1 MRRRKSRHKLAA
13 IEFLSNI
20 SLDGC
25 NHTKPSTTTCSE
37 CFSSPRK
44 LRYGQLTNSYFEI
57 GYPVLDPRLKSQHS
71 PVAACLN
78 GGFSSRRDV
87 SGSLR
92 SNKGSRRSIGP
103 SLELVKEPVPNPPIT
118 HISNRS
124 ASTRTNV
131 DGTHSTVSVVHH
143 QAIVRTCGRVK
154 NGANR
159 DVDLNAVTCS
169 GALNELSSKSRL
181 AICSSGFSRTVLA
194 VFSVLAFQ
202 RTPAIG
208 VVAKAGQRTQR
219 ATPGRSSGDS
229 DTSAPPHL
237 GSSQGKQTTNN
248 TIAVKD
254 TGFSL
259 LGIDHTPVLALPLP
273 LSSLRPFGDEV
284 ISFSSFLHPRGSTWS
299 SSANVVPTLLVRM
312 YGPTGRELDTLVCAE
327 PVGSCSSALE
337 RSSACHSNFV
347 GRTRKLADDYI
358 GGMADSA
365 VHPYFDVEYSFT
377 LPFGYVCSIRT
388 QSWSSSSQP
397 SGSSPISYWSRPST
411 SVKVSGTPTG
421 TSPVSM
427 SGSIGIAGMGTSA
440 LPCSNGLSYPDPLL
454 FYAPCLLDDPE
465 LLIATGKRVFRF
477 PNYLTSVLSY
487 VRPTEQKRNVNREFH
502 ERFPVIQLTLTK
514 LRSIKSVLVHVVFK
528 LSFDIWIAAHAHV
541 LFEKLILKL
550 FINKT
555 NRRLCASAALL
566 ISAKLNDIKGSDLSS
581 LLQELES
588 NFRISH
594 RDLLHAELDVCLGLE
609 FCLIPTE
616 AEIIPHYFRIY
627 KCLDLTPPYP
637 ISYLNHVLHSSSLQ
651 SVRKESN

>member
-1 MRRRKSRHKLAA
+1 MHTDETSDVAPHWVYV
-13 IEFLSNI
+13 LSGAGPDILLYNV
-20 SLDGC
+20 
-25 NHTKPSTTTCSE
+25 TTFC
-37 CFSSPRK
+37 
-44 LRYGQLTNSYFEI
+44 Q
-57 GYPVLDPRLKSQHS
+57 
-71 PVAACLN
+71 
-78 GGFSSRRDV
+78 
-87 SGSLR
+87 
-92 SNKGSRRSIGP
+92 
-103 SLELVKEPVPNPPIT
+103 LVKEPVLNPPVT

-124 ASTRTNV
+124 ASVRTNV
-131 DGTHSTVSVVHH
+131 DGTHSSANVFHH
-143 QAIVRTCGRVK
+143 RAIVRACGRIK
-154 NGANR
+154 NGTNHDFDANSVACR
-159 DVDLNAVTCS
+159 
-169 GALNELSSKSRL
+169 GALSELSSKSRL
-181 AICSSGFSRTVLA
+181 AICSPGFSRTVLA

-202 RTPAIG
+202 RTAAIG

-237 GSSQGKQTTNN
+237 GSSQGKQITNN
-248 TIAVKD
+248 TIAVRD

-259 LGIDHTPVLALPLP
+259 FGVDHTPPVLALPLP

-284 ISFSSFLHPRGSTWS
+284 ISFSSFLQARSLTWS
-299 SSANVVPTLLVRM
+299 SSGNVVPTLLVRM
-312 YGPTGRELDTLVCAE
+312 YGPTGRELDTLISAE
-327 PVGSCSSALE
+327 PVGMYSAVLE
-337 RSSACHSNFV
+337 RPSACHSSLV
-347 GRTRKLADDYI
+347 GR
-358 GGMADSA
+358 
-365 VHPYFDVEYSFT
+365 PYSFI
-377 LPFGYVCSIRT
+377 LPYGYVCSIRT

-411 SVKVSGTPTG
+411 SVKVNRTPTG
-421 TSPVSM
+421 TSPVSVN
-427 SGSIGIAGMGTSA
+427 GSIGIAAGASA
-440 LPCSNGLSYPDPLL
+440 LSCSSGLSYPDPLL

-514 LRSIKSVLVHVVFK
+514 LRSIKSVLVQVVLK

-541 LFEKLILKL
+541 LFEKLILRL

-566 ISAKLNDIKGSDLSS
+566 VSAKLNDIKGPDLSS
-581 LLQELES
+581 LLQELEN

-627 KCLDLTPPYP
+627 KNLDLTPPYP
-637 ISYLNHVLHSSSLQ
+637 ISCLNHILHSSSLQ
-651 SVRKESN
+651 SVRKESD

>member
-1 MRRRKSRHKLAA
+1 MKRRKSRHKLAA

-44 LRYGQLTNSYFEI
+44 PRYGQPTNSYFEV
-57 GYPVLDPRLKSQHS
+57 GYPVLDQRLKSQHS
-71 PVAACLN
+71 PVAACVN
-78 GGFSSRRDV
+78 GGFPSRRDV
-87 SGSLR
+87 PGSLR
-92 SNKGSRRSIGP
+92 SDEGNRTGIGP
-103 SLELVKEPVPNPPIT
+103 SLELVKEPVPNPTVT

-124 ASTRTNV
+124 LSTRTNV
-131 DGTHSTVSVVHH
+131 DGAHSSVNVVQR
-143 QAIVRTCGRVK
+143 QAVVPTCGRVK

-159 DVDLNAVTCS
+159 DIDVNAVTCS
-169 GALNELSSKSRL
+169 GALKELSSKRL

-202 RTPAIG
+202 RTATIG

-248 TIAVKD
+248 TITVRD

-259 LGIDHTPVLALPLP
+259 FGIDHTPPVLALPLP
-273 LSSLRPFGDEV
+273 LSSLRPLGDEV
-284 ISFSSFLHPRGSTWS
+284 ISFSSFLHPRGLTWS
-299 SSANVVPTLLVRM
+299 SSANVVPALLVRM

-327 PVGSCSSALE
+327 PVGSALE

-347 GRTRKLADDYI
+347 GRT
-358 GGMADSA
+358 
-365 VHPYFDVEYSFT
+365 HSFT

-397 SGSSPISYWSRPST
+397 SGPSPISYWSRPST

-427 SGSIGIAGMGTSA
+427 NGSIGIAGVGAPA
-440 LPCSNGLSYPDPLL
+440 LSCSGGLSYPDPLL

-514 LRSIKSVLVHVVFK
+514 LRSIKSVLVQVVFN

-550 FINKT
+550 FINKN